1 MINSIIS
8 SAYGYR
14 KKVNGATSWSRAN
27 YGHFLCLPPQKQRV
41 FHHGALAPTQL
52 KDRLLHE
59 NIVYWLTSLS
69 VAGAV
74 SQITD

>member
-1 MINSIIS
+1 MVTEKRLMEPL
-8 SAYGYR
+8 A
-14 KKVNGATSWSRAN
+14 GAELIMVIFYVS
-27 YGHFLCLPPQKQRV
+27 PPQKQRV
-41 FHHGALAPTQL
+41 FHRGALAPTQL